1 VNAIPRA
8 RRFACALIALT
19 AAAALFRGQL
29 ADALVTRGDDAAR
42 TGDTIG
48 ALRAYGRALR
58 IDPRSTLAADRLAFW
73 LAMRHDRADAERA
86 TAIAT
91 AALAV
96 RGDDVALAA
105 DRGFAEMQLQRW
117 RAAER
122 DFAAAGRA
130 GNDARYDQLAAR
142 MALRRGDR
150 RAARADARRAIA
162 ADPSFAPAHA
172 LLRSVE

>member
-1 VNAIPRA
+1 MNAIPRT
-8 RRFACALIALT
+8 RRFACALVALIAAGT
-19 AAAALFRGQL
+19 LFRGQL
-29 ADALVTRGDDAAR
+29 ADALVTRGDDASR
-42 TGDTIG
+42 IGDANG
-48 ALRAYGRALR
+48 ALRAYGRALH
-58 IDPRSTLAADRLAFW
+58 IDPHSAVAADRLAFW

-86 TAIAT
+86 VAIAS
-91 AALAV
+91 AALAT

-130 GNDARYDQLAAR
+130 GNDARYDHFAAR

-150 RAARADARRAIA
+150 RTARIDAQRAIA
-162 ADPSFAPAHA
+162 ADPAFHPAYA